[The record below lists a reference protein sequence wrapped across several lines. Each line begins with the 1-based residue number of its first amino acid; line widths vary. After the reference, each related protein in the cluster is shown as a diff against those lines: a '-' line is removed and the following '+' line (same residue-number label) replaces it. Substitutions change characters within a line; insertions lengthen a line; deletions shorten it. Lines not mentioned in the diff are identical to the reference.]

1 MYERYYSLDERP
13 FAITPDPRY
22 VYLSPR
28 HQEALA
34 HLLYGVGTGGSG
46 GFVLLTGEVGT
57 GKTTLCR
64 LVLEQAPEATQIAL
78 ILNPMLS
85 PLEFLQALCAEL
97 EVVVASAPGG
107 GALKLQHALNRYL
120 LERHAAGE
128 RVVLIVDEAQCLPRD
143 TLEQIRL
150 LTNLETATDKL
161 LQIILIGQPELKDS
175 LRQPA
180 LRQLSQRITA
190 RYHLDP
196 LDLNETAE
204 YVRHRMTVAG
214 AERNPFKPSALK
226 ALHQLSEG
234 VPRRINV
241 IADRALL
248 AGYAHELERIT
259 PATVRAAAREVIGEG
274 GYRRNNRLR
283 AVVAIG
289 LLALVIGG
297 GLSMALT
304 MQRAI
309 DHETTPLSPVWRQLV
324 DQSHPD
330 QAWREMA
337 AWIPQVS
344 ANEVADACLNPRP
357 FRAPVACLILRG
369 SWAYIETLG
378 RPVLLRM
385 TRPHDTTETM
395 VVMMVAQSDGHAIL
409 QFDGQRYQAPI
420 HQLERQWLGEFMV
433 VWPDSGH
440 IFQRGDRGSEVAGI
454 KRLAGVQR
462 QAAWEGNAEAHF
474 DAAFEQW
481 VMDFQAR
488 HGIASDGM
496 VGPATRLFLTTGA
509 STPPR
514 E

>member
-28 HQEALA
+28 HQEAMA

-85 PLEFLQALCAEL
+85 PVEFLEALCAEL
-97 EVVVASAPGG
+97 EVDVASAPGG

-120 LERHAAGE
+120 LDRHAAGE

-161 LQIILIGQPELKDS
+161 LQIVLIGQPELKDA

-214 AERNPFKPSALK
+214 AERNPFSSSALK

-259 PATVRAAAREVIGEG
+259 PATVRAAAREVICEG

-289 LLALVIGG
+289 LLAIVIGG

-304 MQRAI
+304 MQRVVEQ
-309 DHETTPLSPVWRQLV
+309 DTPALSPVWRQLV

-337 AWIPQVS
+337 AWLPQVS

-357 FRAPVACLILRG
+357 FRAPVACLTLRG
-369 SWAYIETLG
+369 SWTYIDALD
-378 RPVLLRM
+378 RPVLLHL
-385 TRPHDTTETM
+385 TRPHDSPM
-395 VVMMVAQSDGHAIL
+395 MVMMVAQSDDHAIL

-433 VWPDSGH
+433 VWPDSGQ
-440 IFQRGDRGSEVAGI
+440 ILQQGDRGSEVVGI
-454 KRLAGVQR
+454 KRLASAQQR
-462 QAAWEGNAEAHF
+462 AAWQGGADEHF
-474 DAAFEQW
+474 DTAFEQW
-481 VMDFQAR
+481 VMDFQTR

-496 VGPATRLFLTTGA
+496 VGPATRLFLTSGA
-509 STPPR
+509 SAPR
-514 E
+514 HE